1 MTDCESFEAAWL
13 AASRV
18 RGWLSRGA
26 LRVIF
31 QRARA
36 VSRDEC
42 IVEIGSY
49 AGRSTVVL
57 ARSLRRVYA
66 VDPLVP
72 GTAPTGTW
80 EVTPEHVESL
90 EGVCREYSNVT
101 WVRAPSTECP
111 RPAEPVGFLLV
122 DGDHDWPCPCEDY
135 EHFEPWL
142 APDAVIA
149 FHDYRVCAGVTR
161 AVTELVEAG
170 RIERVRKR
178 ERLFVARKVAR
189 KPEAR

>member
-1 MTDCESFEAAWL
+1 MTDCASFEAAWL

-18 RGWLSRGA
+18 KGWFSRGE
-26 LRVIF
+26 L
-31 QRARA
+31 RA
-36 VSRDEC
+36 VFEHACAVPRDEC

-80 EVTPEHVESL
+80 EVAPEHVESL
-90 EGVCREYSNVT
+90 EGVCCEYPNVT
-101 WVRAPSTECP
+101 WVREVSTECP
-111 RPAEPVGFLLV
+111 RPAEPVGMLLI
-122 DGDHDWPCPCEDY
+122 DGDHDWPHPMEDY

-142 APDAVIA
+142 APGAVVA

-170 RIERVRKR
+170 RIERVKKR